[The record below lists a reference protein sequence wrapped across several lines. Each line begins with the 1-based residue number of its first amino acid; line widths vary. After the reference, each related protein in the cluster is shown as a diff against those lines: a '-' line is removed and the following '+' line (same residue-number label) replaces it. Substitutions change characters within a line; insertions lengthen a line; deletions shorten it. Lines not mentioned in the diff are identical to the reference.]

1 MEGSMGAYLFAHF
14 KEKTTPDGE
23 QLYFKTAQSACE
35 YLHTYH
41 RLLLDAIDG
50 KYPICGGWI
59 VKEGKQLDAPKV
71 FIKS

>member
-1 MEGSMGAYLFAHF
+1 MPANQTHPVIL
-14 KEKTTPDGE
+14 EKDGE

-50 KYPICGGWI
+50 KYPICGG
-59 VKEGKQLDAPKV
+59 
-71 FIKS
+71 